1 MAQKVK
7 KLLRIDE
14 VRGILSAK
22 PSEVER
28 WVNNGDIPVH
38 EYREI
43 RKYGRYLNVRMFD
56 PDVISSL
63 LSNIE
68 NWRVRDNGEKRQRRS
83 QVSKSVAEKTRST
96 KALNAELRSLTGISD
111 YAASFPLARGLGRRL
126 VFFCGPTNSGK
137 TYRAMQLVT
146 SAGSAEILSP
156 LRLLAMEHFDTLT
169 ARGLPASMITGE
181 ENIGEET
188 APYISRTIECAD
200 FSRVVD
206 IGLIDEVQLLD
217 DRSRGWA
224 WTAAAFGL
232 PAKTLVMTGSPE
244 ALPLVQRIAEM
255 TGEELEVISLERLGK
270 LEVMDASIELTEVRK
285 GDAIIVFSRTDLSKV
300 RKILSDVGEV
310 TSAAIYGA
318 LGPEVRRTE
327 AARFASG
334 EADVLVATDA
344 IGMGL
349 NLPIQR
355 VLFTTTRKFD
365 GEKLRDLTIG
375 EINQIAGR
383 AGRFGNGGRG
393 QVGIVELPDRT
404 AVRQTIWRAIDVF
417 QPSLRTRF
425 LFRPSVRVVARAGTA
440 LNTKSLV
447 AVMAYLRAHLA
458 KGSKSFELADTS
470 EIMELAHHL
479 DGHQLS
485 LEDKFLFA
493 CSPCETRSDAQ
504 MRTIRAFAREHSEG
518 RRVGLP
524 KFLEHGH
531 AEALEDFA
539 KDASLYLWL
548 ARQFPATFA
557 ESKDVQALRAKAQEE
572 LSRITMS
579 LGQVNA
585 DLDDEKREMVVLNH
599 LYPPTFRNR
608 YGEFEDYEYDFDDDD
623 DDDFDVYRKPVQVS
637 APKKRKR
644 KRKKKKKDVY
654 RNGSSLKLFWLPKSV
669 RNHTMKFHAVG
680 LPMAGGGLCA
690 AVSIYSTFSG
700 R

>member
-1 MAQKVK
+1 MALKAK
-7 KLLRIDE
+7 KLVRIDE

-22 PSEVER
+22 PAEVER
-28 WVNNGDIPVH
+28 WVNNGDIPIH
-38 EYREI
+38 EHREI

-56 PDVISSL
+56 PDVVSSL
-63 LSNIE
+63 LGDIPM
-68 NWRVRDNGEKRQRRS
+68 WRARDNGEKRQRRS
-83 QVSKSVAEKTRST
+83 QVAKSVADKASATR
-96 KALNAELRSLTGISD
+96 ALNTELRSLTGISD
-111 YAASFPLARGLGRRL
+111 YAACFPLARRLGRRL

-137 TYRAMQLVT
+137 TYRALQLVA

-169 ARGLPASMITGE
+169 SRGLTASMITGE
-181 ENIGEET
+181 EIIGEET
-188 APYISRTIECAD
+188 APYVSRTVECAD
-200 FSRVVD
+200 FSRLVD
-206 IGLIDEVQLLD
+206 VGLIDEVQLLD

-255 TGEELEVISLERLGK
+255 TGEELEVISLDRLGK
-270 LEVMDASIELTEVRK
+270 LEVMNSAIELTEVKK
-285 GDAIIVFSRTDLSKV
+285 GDAIIVFSRNDLNKV

-310 TSAAIYGA
+310 NSAAIYGA

-365 GEKLRDLTIG
+365 GAKLRDLTIG

-404 AVRQTIWRAIDVF
+404 AVRHIIWRAIDVF

-425 LFRPSVRVVARAGTA
+425 LFRPSVKVVARAGIA
-440 LNTKSLV
+440 LNTKNLV
-447 AVMAYLRAHLA
+447 AVMTYLRANLA
-458 KGSKSFELADTS
+458 KCSKSFELADTDD
-470 EIMELAHHL
+470 IMELALHL

-504 MRTIRAFAREHSEG
+504 MRAFRAFAREHSEG
-518 RRVGLP
+518 RQATLP
-524 KFLEHGH
+524 KFPGYAHS
-531 AEALEDFA
+531 EALEDFA
-539 KDASLYLWL
+539 KAASLYLWL
-548 ARQFPATFA
+548 ARKFPGTFA
-557 ESKDVQALRAKAQEE
+557 ESEEVQALRTKAQEE

-585 DLDDEKREMVVLNH
+585 NLDDGKREMVVLNH
-599 LYPPTFRNR
+599 LYPPTFRNP
-608 YGEFEDYEYDFDDDD
+608 YGEFEDYGYDFGDD
-623 DDDFDVYRKPVQVS
+623 DDDFDVYRKQAQVT
-637 APKKRKR
+637 APKKRQR
-644 KRKKKKKDVY
+644 KRKKKNKA
-654 RNGSSLKLFWLPKSV
+654 SPETAS
-669 RNHTMKFHAVG
+669 A
-680 LPMAGGGLCA
+680 
-690 AVSIYSTFSG
+690 
-700 R
+700 

>member
-1 MAQKVK
+1 MAQNSK
-7 KLLRIDE
+7 KLIRIDE
-14 VRGILSAK
+14 VRDILTAK

-28 WVNNGDIPVH
+28 WVNNGDIPIH
-38 EYREI
+38 EHREI

-56 PDVISSL
+56 PDVVYSL
-63 LSNIE
+63 LGNIAG
-68 NWRVRDNGEKRQRRS
+68 WRVRDDGEKRQRRS
-83 QVSKSVAEKTRST
+83 QVAKSVAEKASAT
-96 KALNAELRSLTGISD
+96 KALNTELRSLTGISD

-137 TYRAMQLVT
+137 TYRAMQLVA
-146 SAGSAEILSP
+146 SAATAEILSP

-169 ARGLPASMITGE
+169 SQGLTASMITGE
-181 ENIGEET
+181 EIIGEET
-188 APYISRTIECAD
+188 APYISRTVECAD
-200 FSRVVD
+200 FSRLVD
-206 IGLIDEVQLLD
+206 VGLIDEVQLPD

-255 TGEELEVISLERLGK
+255 TGEELEVISLARLGK
-270 LEVMDASIELTEVRK
+270 LEVMNSAIKLTEVKK
-285 GDAIIVFSRTDLSKV
+285 GDAIIVFSRNDLNKV

-327 AARFASG
+327 ATRFASG

-365 GEKLRDLTIG
+365 GEKLRDLTIS

-404 AVRQTIWRAIDVF
+404 AVRQNIWRAIDVF
-417 QPSLRTRF
+417 QPSLRTHF
-425 LFRPSVRVVARAGTA
+425 LFRPSVRVVARAGIA

-447 AVMAYLRAHLA
+447 AVVTYLQTNLA
-458 KGSKSFELADTS
+458 KGNKSFELADTND
-470 EIMELAHHL
+470 IMELALHL

-504 MRTIRAFAREHSEG
+504 MCALRAFAREHSEG
-518 RRVGLP
+518 RLATLP
-524 KFLEHGH
+524 KFPGNAH
-531 AEALEDFA
+531 AESLEDFA
-539 KDASLYLWL
+539 KAASLYLWL
-548 ARQFPATFA
+548 ARKFPGTFA
-557 ESKDVQALRAKAQEE
+557 EPEEVQALRTKAQEE

-585 DLDDEKREMVVLNH
+585 NLDDKNREMVVLNH
-599 LYPPTFRNR
+599 LHPPTFRNPYEG
-608 YGEFEDYEYDFDDDD
+608 YGYNFDDDD
-623 DDDFDVYRKPVQVS
+623 DDDFDVYRKPAQVS
-637 APKKRKR
+637 APKKRTR
-644 KRKKKKKDVY
+644 KRKKKKNKA
-654 RNGSSLKLFWLPKSV
+654 SPETAS
-669 RNHTMKFHAVG
+669 A
-680 LPMAGGGLCA
+680 
-690 AVSIYSTFSG
+690 
-700 R
+700 